1 MPLRG
6 RHHTFEIKA
15 ILKLADY
22 LIEKN
27 ILIRAKLLHKRA
39 YFARVGR
46 TGPVLAVISADVL
59 LAKLSERLVG
69 RNLDLTERLEYD
81 VELRRRTEIARELLE
96 GNIQRQRNA
105 DLQDDGQLM
114 AIIEMRVE
122 KDRPHLSPDF
132 NSEALAEMLGVSRE
146 RLARLFRHQT
156 IHRTPDA
163 YIDNLRVLAALR
175 LLREKPMYNI
185 ATVAE
190 EAGFSNVRTLQRRI
204 QDAIGMTPID
214 YRAMLTRDIK

>member
-1 MPLRG
+1 MADIKQLTADNERLTNENKELRK
-6 RHHTFEIKA
+6 EIDQ
-15 ILKLADY
+15 LRD
-22 LIEKN
+22 EM
-27 ILIRAKLLHKRA
+27 IRLVSRNL
-39 YFARVGR
+39 
-46 TGPVLAVISADVL
+46 D
-59 LAKLSERLVG
+59 LSERL
-69 RNLDLTERLEYD
+69 EED
-81 VELRRRTEIARELLE
+81 VEMRRRTEVARELLE

-105 DLQDDGQLM
+105 DLQDDSQLM

-132 NSEALAEMLGVSRE
+132 NSDDLAEMLGVSRE
-146 RLARLFRHQT
+146 RLMRLFRKQT

-214 YRAMLTRDIK
+214 YRLMLTRDM

>member
-1 MPLRG
+1 MADIKQLTADNERLTNENKELRK
-6 RHHTFEIKA
+6 EIDQ
-15 ILKLADY
+15 LRD
-22 LIEKN
+22 EM
-27 ILIRAKLLHKRA
+27 IRLVSRNL
-39 YFARVGR
+39 
-46 TGPVLAVISADVL
+46 D
-59 LAKLSERLVG
+59 LSERL
-69 RNLDLTERLEYD
+69 EED
-81 VELRRRTEIARELLE
+81 VEMRRRTEVARELLE

-105 DLQDDGQLM
+105 DLQDDIQLM

-132 NSEALAEMLGVSRE
+132 NSDDLAEMLGVSRE
-146 RLARLFRHQT
+146 RLMRLFRKQT

-214 YRAMLTRDIK
+214 YRLMLTRDM

>member
-1 MPLRG
+1 MADIKQLTAENERLTNENKELRK
-6 RHHTFEIKA
+6 EIDQ
-15 ILKLADY
+15 LRD
-22 LIEKN
+22 EM
-27 ILIRAKLLHKRA
+27 IRLVSRNL
-39 YFARVGR
+39 
-46 TGPVLAVISADVL
+46 D
-59 LAKLSERLVG
+59 LSERL
-69 RNLDLTERLEYD
+69 EED
-81 VELRRRTEIARELLE
+81 VEMRRRTEVARELLE

-105 DLQDDGQLM
+105 DLQDDSQLM

-132 NSEALAEMLGVSRE
+132 NSDDLAEMLGVSRE
-146 RLARLFRHQT
+146 RLMRLFRKQT

-214 YRAMLTRDIK
+214 YRLMLTRDM

>member
-1 MPLRG
+1 MADIKQLTADNERLTNENKELRK
-6 RHHTFEIKA
+6 EIDR
-15 ILKLADY
+15 LRD
-22 LIEKN
+22 EM
-27 ILIRAKLLHKRA
+27 IRLVSRNL
-39 YFARVGR
+39 
-46 TGPVLAVISADVL
+46 D
-59 LAKLSERLVG
+59 LSERL
-69 RNLDLTERLEYD
+69 EED
-81 VELRRRTEIARELLE
+81 VEMRRRTEVARELLE

-105 DLQDDGQLM
+105 DLQDDSQLM

-122 KDRPHLSPDF
+122 KDSPHLSPDF
-132 NSEALAEMLGVSRE
+132 NSDDLAEMLGVSRE
-146 RLARLFRHQT
+146 RLMRLFRKQT

-214 YRAMLTRDIK
+214 YRLMLTRDM

>member
-1 MPLRG
+1 
-6 RHHTFEIKA
+6 
-15 ILKLADY
+15 
-22 LIEKN
+22 
-27 ILIRAKLLHKRA
+27 
-39 YFARVGR
+39 
-46 TGPVLAVISADVL
+46 
-59 LAKLSERLVG
+59 
-69 RNLDLTERLEYD
+69 
-81 VELRRRTEIARELLE
+81 
-96 GNIQRQRNA
+96 
-105 DLQDDGQLM
+105 
-114 AIIEMRVE
+114 
-122 KDRPHLSPDF
+122 
-132 NSEALAEMLGVSRE
+132 MLGVSRE